1 MSYNIKIYFLLD
13 FLNKLFFAASLIGII
28 FYLFKSLVFTND
40 GATYFVEYIFFSY
53 FFLTN
58 LIILLIEKKTLKF
71 KGNIFFITSFLL
83 LLIIEN
89 SLFIPK
95 IKNFVNFKIL
105 DDGHYDQRYKYN
117 VYQDLKKNHENTSI
131 LIPNSDFLN
140 KNNLELHPLSGISH
154 SNVIHCNENGYFM
167 KIKSDRYGFNN
178 PDEIWDAKKIEYIT
192 IGDSFTYGDCVN
204 RPFDIASNLRSKTKK
219 NVLNLGYPSNGPL
232 TSYATLK
239 EYIQNNPKYVIWL
252 YYEGNDLQD
261 LDKELNSDILMKYLN
276 PNFSQ
281 NLKSTQHK
289 KNFYLKEIL
298 KEKILGYKNN
308 FDKIDKDSQ
317 TNQKDKEF
325 YFFTMLKLQKTRS
338 ILNHI
343 VNEFM
348 SNKKYIK
355 EDNFEKNINKFKI
368 IFENIL
374 DLSKQNNSKLIFV
387 YLPQYSRYSHNLKIE
402 SYSEI
407 ISIVTDFGVDFIDLN
422 EDLFSKADNPLIYFP
437 NQKRGHYNKVGY
449 EAVSQLLVDRLK

>member
-1 MSYNIKIYFLLD
+1 
-13 FLNKLFFAASLIGII
+13 
-28 FYLFKSLVFTND
+28 
-40 GATYFVEYIFFSY
+40 
-53 FFLTN
+53 
-58 LIILLIEKKTLKF
+58 
-71 KGNIFFITSFLL
+71 
-83 LLIIEN
+83 
-89 SLFIPK
+89 
-95 IKNFVNFKIL
+95 
-105 DDGHYDQRYKYN
+105 
-117 VYQDLKKNHENTSI
+117 
-131 LIPNSDFLN
+131 
-140 KNNLELHPLSGISH
+140 
-154 SNVIHCNENGYFM
+154 M

-348 SNKKYIK
+348 SNK
-355 EDNFEKNINKFKI
+355 NILKKI
-368 IFENIL
+368 I
-374 DLSKQNNSKLIFV
+374 
-387 YLPQYSRYSHNLKIE
+387 
-402 SYSEI
+402 
-407 ISIVTDFGVDFIDLN
+407 
-422 EDLFSKADNPLIYFP
+422 
-437 NQKRGHYNKVGY
+437 
-449 EAVSQLLVDRLK
+449 

>member
-1 MSYNIKIYFLLD
+1 
-13 FLNKLFFAASLIGII
+13 
-28 FYLFKSLVFTND
+28 
-40 GATYFVEYIFFSY
+40 
-53 FFLTN
+53 
-58 LIILLIEKKTLKF
+58 
-71 KGNIFFITSFLL
+71 
-83 LLIIEN
+83 
-89 SLFIPK
+89 
-95 IKNFVNFKIL
+95 
-105 DDGHYDQRYKYN
+105 
-117 VYQDLKKNHENTSI
+117 
-131 LIPNSDFLN
+131 
-140 KNNLELHPLSGISH
+140 
-154 SNVIHCNENGYFM
+154 
-167 KIKSDRYGFNN
+167 
-178 PDEIWDAKKIEYIT
+178 
-192 IGDSFTYGDCVN
+192 
-204 RPFDIASNLRSKTKK
+204 
-219 NVLNLGYPSNGPL
+219 
-232 TSYATLK
+232 
-239 EYIQNNPKYVIWL
+239 
-252 YYEGNDLQD
+252 
-261 LDKELNSDILMKYLN
+261 MKYLN

-387 YLPQYSRYSHNLKIE
+387 YLPNIQDTLTI
-402 SYSEI
+402 
-407 ISIVTDFGVDFIDLN
+407 
-422 EDLFSKADNPLIYFP
+422 
-437 NQKRGHYNKVGY
+437 
-449 EAVSQLLVDRLK
+449 